1 MTIKPARQQRR
12 QTGDTRMAWFGRV
25 WLALACL
32 GLVAAG
38 LPAGP
43 VQAQG
48 QAQGQ
53 WFVPGQG
60 QAQGQPQGQ
69 PRPAQPAQAPAQ
81 APARPAPP
89 PTPSL
94 LPQQSD
100 MPPAPGSAP
109 QAMLQQLPPI
119 TPSAPPPA
127 PIIGVL
133 DLDSVRT
140 RWAPFN
146 TLDTA
151 IRNRVNRLRA
161 DEARERQALDEA
173 SRAFVAQRAQMTPQQ
188 QRERQTAIERRA
200 AELTREFGER
210 QRETQALA
218 QQGEYLQSILRAVV
232 SQVAR
237 ARGINLIL
245 LSNVVALNDAP
256 LDITPDV
263 LAQLQQVPV
272 VVNVPPEPAAVTPSP
287 PLATAPP
294 AAPAPAAPAPPAAPA
309 APRRN

>member
-1 MTIKPARQQRR
+1 MTIHPARQQRR
-12 QTGDTRMAWFGRV
+12 QTGRTRMASFGRAC
-25 WLALACL
+25 LALACF
-32 GLVAAG
+32 GLVAAT
-38 LPAGP
+38 LPARP
-43 VQAQG
+43 VQAQQG
-48 QAQGQ
+48 QGQGQ

-60 QAQGQPQGQ
+60 QGQPQGQ
-69 PRPAQPAQAPAQ
+69 PRPAQPAQAPARPV
-81 APARPAPP
+81 APPP

-94 LPQQSD
+94 LPQQSE
-100 MPPAPGSAP
+100 MPPAPGSVP

-161 DEARERQALDEA
+161 DEARERQSLDEA

-272 VVNVPPEPAAVTPSP
+272 VVNVPPEPAAVPPSP

-294 AAPAPAAPAPPAAPA
+294 AAPAAPPAQPA

>member
-1 MTIKPARQQRR
+1 MTNKPVRQQRR
-12 QTGDTRMAWFGRV
+12 HIGL
-25 WLALACL
+25 LALRGACL
-32 GLVAAG
+32 GFACFGMVVAT
-38 LPAGP
+38 LPASAWAQ
-43 VQAQG
+43 QAQG
-48 QAQGQ
+48 QGQGQ

-60 QAQGQPQGQ
+60 QGQGQGQ
-69 PRPAQPAQAPAQ
+69 PRPAQPAQAPRPV
-81 APARPAPP
+81 APPP

-94 LPQQSD
+94 LPQAEA
-100 MPPAPGSAP
+100 PPAPGSVP

-133 DLDSVRT
+133 DLDSLRT

-188 QRERQTAIERRA
+188 QRQRQTEIERRA

-218 QQGEYLQSILRAVV
+218 QQGEFLQSILRAVV

-272 VVNVPPEPAAVTPSP
+272 VVNVPPDPAQGQPAAE
-287 PLATAPP
+287 
-294 AAPAPAAPAPPAAPA
+294 APPAAPA
-309 APRRN
+309 APAAPPAAPRRN